1 MEPRPTEL
9 PASRTSTAFDT
20 VCPATIGTMAPEPVP
35 MLAVAVALAGPPVPT
50 GEAELA
56 QTVPRLL

>member
-1 MEPRPTEL
+1 
-9 PASRTSTAFDT
+9 
-20 VCPATIGTMAPEPVP
+20 MAPEPVP